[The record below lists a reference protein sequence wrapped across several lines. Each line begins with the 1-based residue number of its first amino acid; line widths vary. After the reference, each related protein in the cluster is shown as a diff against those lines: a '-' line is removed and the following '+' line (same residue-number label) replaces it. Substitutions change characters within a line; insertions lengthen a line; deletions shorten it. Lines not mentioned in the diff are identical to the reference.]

1 MKIKSFQLL
10 STATCL
16 TFAGAIVESL
26 PAQAAIISTSSGQVQ
41 NVDVATG
48 ATSAYSSS
56 NVVFGDIALS
66 DTNNLFGV
74 SFPASELYSIAPGA
88 GGATLIG
95 SLGAF
100 VNGLGF
106 DNTNTLYGTGGA
118 GFYRINTTTGAASQ
132 IGANITNFS
141 SAGDLAF
148 SNATGKFF
156 ALSVNPTN
164 TTLFSIA
171 TDGTAAQ
178 IGSVGFSDVYGLAFE
193 NGSLYGYTATGQ
205 QLTINPSSG
214 VGTFSLNV
222 AGTTAANPS
231 STVNIFGSASPN
243 SASGASTAVPEPFT
257 IVGTLIGGGAALR
270 MRKKLKAPSVG

>member
-1 MKIKSFQLL
+1 VKIKSFQLL

-26 PAQAAIISTSSGQVQ
+26 PARAAIISTSSGQVQ

-48 ATSAYSSS
+48 ATSAYSNS

-74 SFPASELYSIAPGA
+74 SFPTSELYSIAPGP

-106 DNTNTLYGTGGA
+106 DDTNTLYGTGSA
-118 GFYRINTTTGAASQ
+118 GFYRINTTTGSASQ
-132 IGANITNFS
+132 IGANIPDFRS
-141 SAGDLAF
+141 SGDIAF

-156 ALSVNPTN
+156 ALSVNPTD

-171 TDGTAAQ
+171 TDGTAAP
-178 IGSVGFSDVYGLAFE
+178 IGSVGFGSVFGLAFE
-193 NGSLYGYTATGQ
+193 NGSLYGYTANGQ
-205 QLTINPSSG
+205 QLTIDPLSG
-214 VGTFSLNV
+214 LGTLSLNV
-222 AGTTAANPS
+222 AGTTAANAS
-231 STVNIFGSASPN
+231 STVNIFGSASSN
-243 SASGASTAVPEPFT
+243 SASTTVPEPFT

-270 MRKKLKAPSVG
+270 MRKKLKATSGG